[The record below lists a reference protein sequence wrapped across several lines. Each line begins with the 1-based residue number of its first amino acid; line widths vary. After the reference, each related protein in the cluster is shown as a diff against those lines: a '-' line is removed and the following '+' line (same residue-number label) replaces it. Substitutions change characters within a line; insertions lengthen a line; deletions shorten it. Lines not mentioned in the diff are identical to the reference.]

1 MWCRKWGMWQS
12 REYRLSPLLPIQE
25 CLRWLFWT
33 KITILGKKSSQKN
46 HNNNKKKQTNKQNS
60 TNPKQGRQ
68 GKEQVFQ
75 FQEKSFLGKFL
86 SNIIRLETEMGRALK
101 NFRIITRETPFSH
114 KMKGTSTVYELIC
127 VAYHYPCRKL
137 FQIYGL
143 ESFSA
148 NFPSASCQPSWPL
161 LPLLLWVLF
170 SFSVSF
176 RRCDGHNRIQ
186 CETK

>member
-1 MWCRKWGMWQS
+1 MTEQGVQTVSSASNS
-12 REYRLSPLLPIQE
+12 RMLKVTFLNQNNHSGEKKVHK
-25 CLRWLFWT
+25 
-33 KITILGKKSSQKN
+33 KI

-60 TNPKQGRQ
+60 TKLKQGRQ

-75 FQEKSFLGKFL
+75 FQEKIFLGKFL
-86 SNIIRLETEMGRALK
+86 SNIIRRETEVGRALK

-127 VAYHYPCRKL
+127 VAHHYPCRKL

-148 NFPSASCQPSWPL
+148 NFPSASCQPS
-161 LPLLLWVLF
+161 
-170 SFSVSF
+170 
-176 RRCDGHNRIQ
+176 
-186 CETK
+186 